1 MNKFRLETT
10 REQTSKRLTAFIVAV
25 VFVMGTLFVPT
36 GTLAAETEEEETAAN
51 APMEDLVVVHDENGS
66 AAALEDLGE
75 SEFDGFIYK
84 LREDVT
90 KKEVKE
96 METAID
102 ELGENPAAGEVAPVI
117 DKELYTADSIETIE
131 EVAGADMIEY
141 IEPDY
146 TISLMGTNDPYYET
160 KGWFLEMIK
169 VPYVWEKGEFG
180 EDITVAVL
188 DSGVMM
194 NHPDFENTKFTDPFN
209 AINDSTDVTDSVG
222 HGTGMAG
229 IIAAS
234 YNNKK
239 GLTGIM
245 PQATI
250 MPVKAVDG
258 ITSGTYSK
266 VIKGINYAA
275 DHGADVINISLGDT
289 FDSTA
294 LNEACDQAAAKGV
307 ILVAA
312 AGNDGENNLYYPAS
326 YSSVV
331 SVGSIEQDGEHS
343 DFSTYNEYVD
353 AVAPGR
359 GILIPS
365 KSGTKVGY
373 YSMTGTS
380 AAAPQVAAMAAMVK
394 KVDRSV
400 DSTGFRD
407 ILKCSCIDK
416 GKTGRDDDFGYGLID
431 LDRAYRYMTE
441 TFSMYK
447 ASLSCNLYA
456 YDEKAKTPAVTLKKG
471 NRIMPTY
478 DYKVIYPSKRIAV
491 GTYKVTIKGQ
501 GIYSGTKTKTF
512 IIRPPLVKKL
522 KSLNPDKTKMKV
534 QWYAMTDEQEDRY
547 TGTITGFQVR
557 VSTNPKFTNAR
568 YIRIKG
574 ISRTSMTVKNL
585 KRKTTYYVQYRAY
598 KHLGTKNYISV
609 WSNTKKATTK

>member
-1 MNKFRLETT
+1 MKKIRLETT

-36 GTLAAETEEEETAAN
+36 GTLAAETEEDNAA
-51 APMEDLVVVHDENGS
+51 AAADLEDLVVVHDENGS
-66 AAALEDLGE
+66 AAALEDLDE

-394 KVDRSV
+394 KW
-400 DSTGFRD
+400 
-407 ILKCSCIDK
+407 I
-416 GKTGRDDDFGYGLID
+416 
-431 LDRAYRYMTE
+431 
-441 TFSMYK
+441 
-447 ASLSCNLYA
+447 
-456 YDEKAKTPAVTLKKG
+456 
-471 NRIMPTY
+471 
-478 DYKVIYPSKRIAV
+478 
-491 GTYKVTIKGQ
+491 GQ
-501 GIYSGTKTKTF
+501 LTVPDSGT
-512 IIRPPLVKKL
+512 
-522 KSLNPDKTKMKV
+522 S
-534 QWYAMTDEQEDRY
+534 
-547 TGTITGFQVR
+547 
-557 VSTNPKFTNAR
+557 
-568 YIRIKG
+568 
-574 ISRTSMTVKNL
+574 
-585 KRKTTYYVQYRAY
+585 
-598 KHLGTKNYISV
+598 
-609 WSNTKKATTK
+609 